1 MYVLFANDSLIYD
14 FLSNKIQKK
23 KKLQPPDGVHV
34 ESLWIPSGVFMESRW
49 SPTLSN
55 RKCNILSSPGGV
67 QMKSTGLHMEL
78 WSPDGIGGAG

>member
-14 FLSNKIQKK
+14 FFSKK

-67 QMKSTGLHMEL
+67 QME
-78 WSPDGIGGAG
+78 